1 MRKRNYSKLMGIA
14 AATLSAAVIASPM
27 TAHAEGTNENTGVA
41 SESGSGAS
49 SSESTSS
56 ESGSSASSSEGT
68 SSESG
73 SSASS
78 SEGTSSE
85 SGSGASSSEGTSSES
100 NASGAAS
107 SSTEGTTA
115 SATESGA
122 STSASSTEGATT
134 TESTSTTSTGSTST
148 TSTET
153 TGTAAT
159 GTSSTESTGTT
170 TTESTGTATGAG
182 STETTGTTTT
192 ESTGASTA
200 TTVAPNGTTTSAPIA
215 AEGNTSANME
225 STGTTVKAESTSST
239 TTNPDGSVTETVTT
253 TTTTTEVKDPV
264 FTTTDVKPGTADYDH
279 IQTDADGNPVKD
291 PNGNVIHPITKTE
304 ATQGTTTTVSTTT
317 TSTTTKTETTTTTT
331 MTNAEIWDNKNVHTL
346 DNGGNLID
354 ANATLDKDTKDYL
367 NSQNVTADFDV
378 YANTMDKMTCGHIDG
393 NIAVNKLNASTVLM
407 NKEDQYGKTTSI
419 SSDKKVDKQYA
430 QNGYSYVGSVAEGV
444 RIETSS
450 NQYDDARHNVS
461 LLVTGS
467 TVTNTDADG
476 TANHFK
482 SVTLTPG
489 ATVDGKVTE
498 AAHQEALKQE
508 ARLKN
513 LREVSDIT
521 NNLADIANKGQKVM
535 ESAAAQTG
543 TGTLTSL
550 QKLQKIGALLEQKQL
565 TNQDIITVTI
575 GAAVLSN
582 RNNAGQGDSN
592 DIEAALAKLVSANT
606 QGAHIVLNV
615 VIGDQDVEVSTTGT
629 RVFSVDRHL
638 QNNITDYDAR
648 AAYLNWNFGNFTGR
662 INIASTFAGNVI
674 APSAYLHAGNGLQ
687 SGRVV
692 SDTAS
697 SGGELHHAVKGQI
710 HEVTVKNVTVVSKQ
724 SESKTESTK
733 TTTNSWVSYT
743 YPTFPTT
750 PETPETPETPKTP
763 ETPET
768 PKTPETPET
777 PKTPETPETP
787 KTSETPSHH
796 ESHDDDDHDD
806 PSRDIQYFTEDP
818 HVLGVSRDREI
829 PISYMPFI
837 EEGHVLGES
846 RPKTPVENVLGVNRS
861 VQTGD
866 AGHMN
871 AYAIASILSILTL
884 AGWAVSYKER

>member
-49 SSESTSS
+49 SSES
-56 ESGSSASSSEGT
+56 T

-134 TESTSTTSTGSTST
+134 TESTSTTSTGSTGT

-153 TGTAAT
+153 TDTTAT

-170 TTESTGTATGAG
+170 TSESTGT
-182 STETTGTTTT
+182 
-192 ESTGASTA
+192 STA

-239 TTNPDGSVTETVTT
+239 TTNSDGSVTETVTT

-264 FTTTDVKPGTADYDH
+264 FTTTDVQPGTADYDH

-291 PNGNVIHPITKTE
+291 PNGDVIHPITKTE

-346 DNGGNLID
+346 DKDGNLVKAD
-354 ANATLDKDTKDYL
+354 TVLDKDGHLVKTNTTLEKDTKDYL

-378 YANTMDKMTCGHIDG
+378 YANTMDHSCGHIDG
-393 NIAVNKLNASTVLM
+393 NIAVNRLNASTTLM
-407 NKEDQYGKTTSI
+407 NKENQYGTNRVTTSETNI
-419 SSDKKVDKQYA
+419 SGTTVDKLYA
-430 QNGYSYVGSVAEGV
+430 QNGYSYVGSVADGV
-444 RIETSS
+444 YISTSS
-450 NQYDDARHNVS
+450 NQKTGNVNDS

-467 TVTNTDADG
+467 DVTNTDADG

-513 LREVSDIT
+513 LREVSDIK
-521 NNLADIANKGQKVM
+521 NNLADIANKGQKIIDDIT
-535 ESAAAQTG
+535 AQTG
-543 TGTLTSL
+543 TSNLTNL
-550 QKLQKIGALLEQKQL
+550 QKLQKIGELLEAGTL

-575 GAAVLSN
+575 GAAVLGDN
-582 RNNAGQGDSN
+582 NNAAEGDN
-592 DIEAALAKLVSANT
+592 NHIEAALAKLISANKT
-606 QGAHIVLNV
+606 GANIVLNV
-615 VIGDQDVEVSTTGT
+615 VIGDQDVSVSTTGT
-629 RVFSVDRHL
+629 QVFSVKRHL
-638 QNNITDYDAR
+638 QNGYDAYDAR
-648 AAYLNWNFGNFTGR
+648 AAYLNWNFGNFAGR
-662 INIASTFAGNVI
+662 INIDSTFSGNVI
-674 APSAYLHAGNGLQ
+674 APNAYLHAGNGLQ

-697 SGGELHHAVKGQI
+697 SGGELHHAIKGQI
-710 HEVTVKNVTVVSKQ
+710 HEVTVKNVTVVSEESELK
-724 SESKTESTK
+724 SESKN

-743 YPTFPTT
+743 YPTY
-750 PETPETPETPKTP
+750 PETPETP
-763 ETPET
+763 
-768 PKTPETPET
+768 
-777 PKTPETPETP
+777 
-787 KTSETPSHH
+787 ETPSHH

-806 PSRDIQYFTEDP
+806 PSWDIQYFTEDP
-818 HVLGVSRDREI
+818 HVLGVSREREI

-846 RPKTPVENVLGVNRS
+846 RPKNPVENVLGVSRS

-866 AGHMN
+866 AGNMN

>member
-41 SESGSGAS
+41 TESGSG
-49 SSESTSS
+49 
-56 ESGSSASSSEGT
+56 
-68 SSESG
+68 
-73 SSASS
+73 ASS

-85 SGSGASSSEGTSSES
+85 SGSGSSSEGTSSES

-134 TESTSTTSTGSTST
+134 TESTSTTSTGT
-148 TSTET
+148 TSIET

-159 GTSSTESTGTT
+159 GATSAESTGTT
-170 TTESTGTATGAG
+170 STESTGTATGAG

-192 ESTGASTA
+192 ETSGTSTA
-200 TTVAPNGTTTSAPIA
+200 TPVTPNGTTTSAPIA

-225 STGTTVKAESTSST
+225 STGTTVKAESTLST
-239 TTNPDGSVTETVTT
+239 TTNSDGSVTETVTT

-264 FTTTDVKPGTADYDH
+264 FTTTDVQPGTWDYEQVQKDEN
-279 IQTDADGNPVKD
+279 GVSMKD
-291 PNGNVIHPITKTE
+291 PNGNDIHPITKTE
-304 ATQGTTTTVSTTT
+304 ATQNTTTTVSTTT

-331 MTNAEIWDNKNVHTL
+331 MTNAEIWDYKKVHTL
-346 DNGGNLID
+346 DKGGNLID

-378 YANTMDKMTCGHIDG
+378 YANTMDSSCGHIDG
-393 NIAVNKLNASTVLM
+393 NIAVNKLNASTTLM
-407 NKEDQYGKTTSI
+407 NKENQYGTNRVTTSETNL
-419 SSDKKVDKQYA
+419 SGTAVDKLYA
-430 QNGYSYVGSVAEGV
+430 QNGYSYVGSVADGV
-444 RIETSS
+444 YISTSS
-450 NQYDDARHNVS
+450 NQKTGNVNDS

-476 TANHFK
+476 TTNHFK

-498 AAHQEALKQE
+498 AAHQDALKQE

-513 LREVSDIT
+513 LREVSDIK
-521 NNLADIANKGQKVM
+521 NNLADIANKGQKVIDDI
-535 ESAAAQTG
+535 ATQTG
-543 TGTLTSL
+543 TSNLTNL
-550 QKLQKIGALLEQKQL
+550 QKLQKIGTLLEQGML

-575 GAAVLSN
+575 GAAVLGDN
-582 RNNAGQGDSN
+582 NNATEGDNN
-592 DIEAALAKLVSANT
+592 DIEAALSKLITANKT
-606 QGAHIVLNV
+606 GANIVLNV
-615 VIGDQDVEVSTTGT
+615 VVGDQDVSVSTTGT
-629 RVFSVDRHL
+629 QVFSVKRHL
-638 QNNITDYDAR
+638 QNGYDAYDAR
-648 AAYLNWNFGNFTGR
+648 AAYLNWNFGNFAGR
-662 INIASTFAGNVI
+662 IDINSTFSGNVI
-674 APSAYLHAGNGLQ
+674 APNAYLHAGNGLQ

-692 SDTAS
+692 SETAS
-697 SGGELHHAVKGQI
+697 SGGELHHAIKGQI
-710 HEVTVKNVTVVSKQ
+710 HEVTVKNVTVVSKESKTQ
-724 SESKTESTK
+724 SESITPN
-733 TTTNSWVSYT
+733 TNSWVSYT
-743 YPTFPTT
+743 YPTYPETPETPKT

-787 KTSETPSHH
+787 ETPSHH

-818 HVLGVSRDREI
+818 HVLGVSREREI
-829 PISYMPFI
+829 PISYMPFT
-837 EEGHVLGES
+837 EEGHVLGAS
-846 RPKTPVENVLGVNRS
+846 REKNPVENVLGVSRS

>member
-14 AATLSAAVIASPM
+14 AATLSAAIIASPM

-73 SSASS
+73 S
-78 SEGTSSE
+78 
-85 SGSGASSSEGTSSES
+85 ASSSEGTSSES

-107 SSTEGTTA
+107 SFTEGTTA

-122 STSASSTEGATT
+122 STSASSTEGATN
-134 TESTSTTSTGSTST
+134 TESTSTTSTGT

-159 GTSSTESTGTT
+159 GASSTESTGTT
-170 TTESTGTATGAG
+170 TTESTGTSTGAG

-239 TTNPDGSVTETVTT
+239 TTNSDGSVTETVTT

-279 IQTDADGNPVKD
+279 IQRDADGNPVKD
-291 PNGNVIHPITKTE
+291 PNGDVIHPITKTE
-304 ATQGTTTTVSTTT
+304 ATQGTTTIKTETTT
-317 TSTTTKTETTTTTT
+317 ITTTKTETTTTTT

-346 DNGGNLID
+346 DKVGNLID
-354 ANATLDKDTKDYL
+354 ANAALDKDTKDYL

-378 YANTMDKMTCGHIDG
+378 YANTMDKTCGHIDG
-393 NIAVNKLNASTVLM
+393 NIAVNKLNASTTLM
-407 NKEDQYGKTTSI
+407 NKEGYGINRVPTSGVV
-419 SSDKKVDKQYA
+419 SSGTDVDKLYA

-444 RIETSS
+444 YIDTSS
-450 NQYDDARHNVS
+450 NQYDDAGHNVS

-467 TVTNTDADG
+467 DVTNTNAKG
-476 TANHFK
+476 NANHFK
-482 SVTLTPG
+482 SVTLAPG

-498 AAHQEALKQE
+498 AAHQDALKQE
-508 ARLKN
+508 ACLKN
-513 LREVSDIT
+513 LREVSDIK
-521 NNLADIANKGQKVM
+521 NNLADIANKGQKVIDDIT
-535 ESAAAQTG
+535 AQTG
-543 TGTLTSL
+543 TSNLTNL
-550 QKLQKIGALLEQKQL
+550 QKLQKIGELLEAGTL

-575 GAAVLSN
+575 GAAVLGD
-582 RNNAGQGDSN
+582 NNKAAEGDN
-592 DIEAALAKLVSANT
+592 NHIEAALSKLITANKT
-606 QGAHIVLNV
+606 GANIVLNV
-615 VIGDQDVEVSTTGT
+615 VIGDQDVSVSTTGT
-629 RVFSVDRHL
+629 QVFSVKRHL
-638 QNNITDYDAR
+638 QNGYDAYDAR
-648 AAYLNWNFGNFTGR
+648 AAYLNWNFGNFAGR
-662 INIASTFAGNVI
+662 INIDSTFSGNVI

-692 SDTAS
+692 SGTAS
-697 SGGELHHAVKGQI
+697 SGGELHHAIKGQI
-710 HEVTVKNVTVVSKQ
+710 HEVTIKNVTVVSEE
-724 SESKTESTK
+724 SESKIESTK
-733 TTTNSWVSYT
+733 KTTNSWVSYT
-743 YPTFPTT
+743 YPTY
-750 PETPETPETPKTP
+750 PEAPETPKTP

-787 KTSETPSHH
+787 EAPSHH

-846 RPKTPVENVLGVNRS
+846 RPKNPVENILGVNRS

>member
-27 TAHAEGTNENTGVA
+27 TARAEGTNENTGVA
-41 SESGSGAS
+41 
-49 SSESTSS
+49 S

-73 SSASS
+73 SS
-78 SEGTSSE
+78 
-85 SGSGASSSEGTSSES
+85 ASSSEGTSSES

-134 TESTSTTSTGSTST
+134 TESTSTTSTGT

-159 GTSSTESTGTT
+159 GATSAESTGPATTGATSAESTGTT
-170 TTESTGTATGAG
+170 TTESTGAT
-182 STETTGTTTT
+182 STESTGTTTS
-192 ESTGASTA
+192 ESTGTSTA

-225 STGTTVKAESTSST
+225 STGTTVKVESTSST
-239 TTNPDGSVTETVTT
+239 ITNPDGSVTETVTT
-253 TTTTTEVKDPV
+253 TTTTTEVTDPI
-264 FTTTDVKPGTADYDH
+264 FTPTAVQPGTADYDH
-279 IQTDADGNPVKD
+279 IQRDADGNPVKD
-291 PNGNVIHPITKTE
+291 PNGDVIHPITKTE
-304 ATQGTTTTVSTTT
+304 ATQGTTTTKTETTT
-317 TSTTTKTETTTTTT
+317 TTTTKTETTTTTT

-346 DNGGNLID
+346 DKDGNLID
-354 ANATLDKDTKDYL
+354 ANATLDKDTKNYL

-378 YANTMDKMTCGHIDG
+378 YANTMDSSCGHIDG
-393 NIAVNKLNASTVLM
+393 NIAVNKLNASTTLM
-407 NKEDQYGKTTSI
+407 NKEKQYGTNRVTTSETNL
-419 SSDKKVDKQYA
+419 SGTAVDKLYA
-430 QNGYSYVGSVAEGV
+430 QNGYSYVGSVADGV
-444 RIETSS
+444 YISTSS
-450 NQYDDARHNVS
+450 NQKTGNVNDS

-482 SVTLTPG
+482 SVTLAPG

-498 AAHQEALKQE
+498 AAHQDALQQE

-513 LREVSDIT
+513 LREVSDIK
-521 NNLADIANKGQKVM
+521 NNLADIASKGQKVIDDI
-535 ESAAAQTG
+535 ATQTG
-543 TGTLTSL
+543 TSNLTNL
-550 QKLQKIGALLEQKQL
+550 QKLQKIGTLLEQGML
-565 TNQDIITVTI
+565 TDQDIITVTI
-575 GAAVLSN
+575 GAAVLGDN
-582 RNNAGQGDSN
+582 NNATEGDNN
-592 DIEAALAKLVSANT
+592 DIEAALSKLVSANT
-606 QGAHIVLNV
+606 QGANIVLNV
-615 VIGDQDVEVSTTGT
+615 VVGDQDVSVSTTGT
-629 RVFSVDRHL
+629 QVFSVKRHL
-638 QNNITDYDAR
+638 QNGYKAYDAR
-648 AAYLNWNFGNFTGR
+648 AAYLNWNFGNFAGR
-662 INIASTFAGNVI
+662 IDINSTFSGNVI
-674 APSAYLHAGNGLQ
+674 APNAYLHAGNGLQ

-697 SGGELHHAVKGQI
+697 SGGELHHAIKGQI
-710 HEVTVKNVTVVSKQ
+710 HEVTVKNVIVVSKESKTQ
-724 SESKTESTK
+724 SESITPN
-733 TTTNSWVSYT
+733 TNSWVFYT

-777 PKTPETPETP
+777 PEMP
-787 KTSETPSHH
+787 ETPSHH

-818 HVLGVSRDREI
+818 HVLGVSREREI

-846 RPKTPVENVLGVNRS
+846 RPKNPVQNVLGVSRK

-884 AGWAVSYKER
+884 AGWAISYKER

>member
-1 MRKRNYSKLMGIA
+1 
-14 AATLSAAVIASPM
+14 
-27 TAHAEGTNENTGVA
+27 
-41 SESGSGAS
+41 
-49 SSESTSS
+49 
-56 ESGSSASSSEGT
+56 
-68 SSESG
+68 
-73 SSASS
+73 
-78 SEGTSSE
+78 
-85 SGSGASSSEGTSSES
+85 
-100 NASGAAS
+100 
-107 SSTEGTTA
+107 
-115 SATESGA
+115 
-122 STSASSTEGATT
+122 
-134 TESTSTTSTGSTST
+134 
-148 TSTET
+148 
-153 TGTAAT
+153 
-159 GTSSTESTGTT
+159 
-170 TTESTGTATGAG
+170 
-182 STETTGTTTT
+182 
-192 ESTGASTA
+192 
-200 TTVAPNGTTTSAPIA
+200 
-215 AEGNTSANME
+215 ME

-239 TTNPDGSVTETVTT
+239 TTNSDGSVTETVTT

-264 FTTTDVKPGTADYDH
+264 FTTTDVQPGTADYDH

-291 PNGNVIHPITKTE
+291 SNGDVIHPITKTE

-346 DNGGNLID
+346 DKDGNLVKAD
-354 ANATLDKDTKDYL
+354 TALDKDGHLVKTNTTLEKDTKDYL

-378 YANTMDKMTCGHIDG
+378 YANTMDHSCGHIDG
-393 NIAVNKLNASTVLM
+393 NIAVNRLNASTTLM
-407 NKEDQYGKTTSI
+407 NKENQYGTHRVNTSGVV
-419 SSDKKVDKQYA
+419 SSSTAVDKLYA
-430 QNGYSYVGSVAEGV
+430 QNGYSYVGSVADGV

-450 NQYDDARHNVS
+450 NQYDDAGHNVS

-467 TVTNTDADG
+467 DVTNTDAKG
-476 TANHFK
+476 NANHFK
-482 SVTLTPG
+482 SVTLAPG

-513 LREVSDIT
+513 LREVSDIK
-521 NNLADIANKGQKVM
+521 NNLADIANKGQKIIDDIT
-535 ESAAAQTG
+535 AQTG
-543 TGTLTSL
+543 TSNLTNL
-550 QKLQKIGALLEQKQL
+550 QKLQKIGELLEAGTL

-575 GAAVLSN
+575 GAAVLGDN
-582 RNNAGQGDSN
+582 NNAAEGDN
-592 DIEAALAKLVSANT
+592 NHIEAALAKLISANKT
-606 QGAHIVLNV
+606 GANIVLNV
-615 VIGDQDVEVSTTGT
+615 VIGDQDVSVSTTGT
-629 RVFSVDRHL
+629 QVFSVKRHL
-638 QNNITDYDAR
+638 QNGYDAYDAR
-648 AAYLNWNFGNFTGR
+648 AAYLNWNFGNFAGR
-662 INIASTFAGNVI
+662 INIDSTFSGNVI
-674 APSAYLHAGNGLQ
+674 APNAYLHAGNGLQ

-697 SGGELHHAVKGQI
+697 SGGELHHSIKGQI

-733 TTTNSWVSYT
+733 PTTNSWVSYT
-743 YPTFPTT
+743 YPTY
-750 PETPETPETPKTP
+750 PETPETPKTPKTP

-787 KTSETPSHH
+787 KTPETPSHH

-818 HVLGVSRDREI
+818 HVLGVSREREI

-846 RPKTPVENVLGVNRS
+846 RPKNPVENVLGVNRS